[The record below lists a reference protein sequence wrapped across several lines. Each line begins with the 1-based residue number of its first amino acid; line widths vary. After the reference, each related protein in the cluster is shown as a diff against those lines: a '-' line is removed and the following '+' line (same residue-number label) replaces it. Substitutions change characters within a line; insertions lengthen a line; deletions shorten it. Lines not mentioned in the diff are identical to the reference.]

1 MKKSLIILTL
11 VFINNLFFGQSEA
24 KIIIP
29 IDSITQKYTYTKII
43 EVPDKNASDLFLSTK
58 KWCIQKYL
66 NDKFIIEETDS
77 KLIYIG
83 NFPINT
89 VIKVLGRNAPQ
100 AFTVLFSLTTLFKNG
115 KCKVELSNFKLTQ
128 NSQGTTNERT
138 LEAYNKNVESYN
150 RTGKKYIRLER
161 DSIFNEVDS
170 NAKKILLDLEKE
182 LKGENQSK
190 KEW

>member
-1 MKKSLIILTL
+1 
-11 VFINNLFFGQSEA
+11 
-24 KIIIP
+24 
-29 IDSITQKYTYTKII
+29 
-43 EVPDKNASDLFLSTK
+43 
-58 KWCIQKYL
+58 
-66 NDKFIIEETDS
+66 
-77 KLIYIG
+77 
-83 NFPINT
+83 
-89 VIKVLGRNAPQ
+89 
-100 AFTVLFSLTTLFKNG
+100 
-115 KCKVELSNFKLTQ
+115 KLTQ